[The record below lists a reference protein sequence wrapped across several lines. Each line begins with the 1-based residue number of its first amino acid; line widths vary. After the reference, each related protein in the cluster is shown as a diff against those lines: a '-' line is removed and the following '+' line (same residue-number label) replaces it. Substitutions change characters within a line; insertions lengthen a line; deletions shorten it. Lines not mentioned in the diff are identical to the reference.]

1 MKNEILWDRLS
12 GEVDIFV
19 KNYLL
24 SKQKSYIK
32 PTYKV
37 ADDLPIEKLLNAKSW
52 EDMYVNVIGGCEN
65 INNLPSHI
73 KQVVIAYLPRFFEKY
88 PQYKNEK
95 CLQVED

>member
-52 EDMYVNVIGGCEN
+52 EDNRR
-65 INNLPSHI
+65 L
-73 KQVVIAYLPRFFEKY
+73 RKY
-88 PQYKNEK
+88 QQFAEPYKTSSNSVFAEI
-95 CLQVED
+95 L